1 MLNELSIPD
10 SVQSIGDSAFLNC
23 FSLRRLTFGSNSK
36 LASIGENALPYGLT
50 TFTIPKNVTS
60 IGTGNFTHAW
70 EVLNLSSATV
80 PFSPTSEHAQLIT
93 SAASS
98 RVIEENG
105 FVFFTTAEG
114 EGVLI
119 GCNVDAA
126 QITIPSHYTYQ
137 SRKVTVIGIADYA
150 IRSCLSTEKVV
161 LSSGAEGSLKAF
173 SVVCGS
179 YSRKEGA
186 ENIRQSLVDEGYS
199 AIVVQ
204 NPATGLYR
212 VVCASCD
219 TKEEAA
225 VARDKFKAA
234 HLGNSDYQKAWL
246 LYNK

>member
-1 MLNELSIPD
+1 MDIAPVSTANQD
-10 SVQSIGDSAFLNC
+10 VD
-23 FSLRRLTFGSNSK
+23 
-36 LASIGENALPYGLT
+36 T
-50 TFTIPKNVTS
+50 TY
-60 IGTGNFTHAW
+60 
-70 EVLNLSSATV
+70 
-80 PFSPTSEHAQLIT
+80 
-93 SAASS
+93 
-98 RVIEENG
+98 R
-105 FVFFTTAEG
+105 
-114 EGVLI
+114 
-119 GCNVDAA
+119 
-126 QITIPSHYTYQ
+126 
-137 SRKVTVIGIADYA
+137 
-150 IRSCLSTEKVV
+150 TEKVV

-234 HLGNSDYQKAWL
+234 HQGNSDYQKAWL

>member
-1 MLNELSIPD
+1 MKKLFVFAFAACVAFAFTSCKSSKD
-10 SVQSIGDSAFLNC
+10 SVYKTAYDEARQAEL
-23 FSLRRLTFGSNSK
+23 
-36 LASIGENALPYGLT
+36 
-50 TFTIPKNVTS
+50 
-60 IGTGNFTHAW
+60 
-70 EVLNLSSATV
+70 
-80 PFSPTSEHAQLIT
+80 
-93 SAASS
+93 
-98 RVIEENG
+98 
-105 FVFFTTAEG
+105 AEG
-114 EGVLI
+114 NGQQSEAVEI
-119 GCNVDAA
+119 APVVEDAPAVD
-126 QITIPSHYTYQ
+126 TTY
-137 SRKVTVIGIADYA
+137 R
-150 IRSCLSTEKVV
+150 TEKVV

-186 ENIRQSLVDEGYS
+186 ESIRKTLVDEGYN

-234 HLGNSDYQKAWL
+234 HTGNADFQKAWL